1 MTVFIVILSLL
12 SRLFMR
18 IILSLFFTLWSVP
31 IFAAPKAD
39 LLPFWQDQVATDQR
53 QIDHHQWQQLLDKYL
68 VTQPQQTLFRYGDVT
83 TADKQQLSNYINQLS
98 QLDPRQYNRNVQF
111 SYWVNLYNALTV
123 QLIIDNYPI
132 TSITKLGGFFSFGPW
147 DQPIVTI
154 NNKTLSLNDIEH
166 RILRPIWRDP
176 RIHYAVNCASLGC
189 PDLLPQVFDSQQLNR
204 QLDAAANRFINSP
217 KGVRVNST
225 QTTLSSI
232 YDWYSVDF
240 GDQQALLQHINHYR
254 VHKKISGKNI
264 KFEYNWLLNRK
275 L

>member
-1 MTVFIVILSLL
+1 
-12 SRLFMR
+12 MR
-18 IILSLFFTLWSVP
+18 IVLSLFFILWSLNV
-31 IFAAPKAD
+31 FAAPKAD
-39 LLPFWQDQVATDQR
+39 LLPYWQDHATANQR
-53 QIDHHQWQQLLDKYL
+53 QIDHQQWQQLLDKYL
-68 VTQPQQTLFRYGDVT
+68 VVEPQQTLFRYSAVT
-83 TADKQQLSNYINQLS
+83 VADKQQLSGYINQLS

-111 SYWVNLYNALTV
+111 AYWVNLYNALTV

-189 PDLLPQVFDSQQLNR
+189 PDLLPQVFDSQQLKQ
-204 QLDAAANRFINSP
+204 QLNNAASRFINSP
-217 KGVRVNST
+217 KGVRSNST

-232 YDWYSVDF
+232 YDWYGTDF
-240 GDQQALLQHINHYR
+240 GNQQALLQHINHYLL
-254 VHKKISGKNI
+254 HKKINGDNL
-264 KFEYNWLLNRK
+264 KFDYNWLLNQK

>member
-1 MTVFIVILSLL
+1 MRIAFSLL
-12 SRLFMR
+12 LIFFSW
-18 IILSLFFTLWSVP
+18 SL
-31 IFAAPKAD
+31 FAAPKAN
-39 LLPFWQDQVATDQR
+39 LLPYWQDHVVNNQHD
-53 QIDHHQWQQLLDKYL
+53 IDHQQWQQLLTKYL
-68 VTQPQQTLFRYGDVT
+68 VVNPQQTLFRYNAVT
-83 TADKQQLSNYINQLS
+83 PADKQKLQFYINHLAK
-98 QLDPRQYNRNVQF
+98 LDPRQYNRDVQF

-123 QLIIDNYPI
+123 QLIINNYPL

-189 PDLLPQVFDSQQLNR
+189 PDLLPQVFDSQQLNH
-204 QLDAAANRFINSP
+204 QLDAAASRFINSD
-217 KGVRVNST
+217 KGVKISSK

-232 YDWYSVDF
+232 YDWYDSDF
-240 GDQQALLQHINHYR
+240 GNQQALLQHINQYLLHN
-254 VHKKISGKNI
+254 KINANNI
-264 KFEYNWLLNRK
+264 QFDYNWLLNQK

>member
-1 MTVFIVILSLL
+1 MRIVLSLL
-12 SRLFMR
+12 C
-18 IILSLFFTLWSVP
+18 ILWSMT

-39 LLPFWQDQVATDQR
+39 LLPYWQDQLATDQR
-53 QIDHHQWQQLLDKYL
+53 QINHHQWQQLLDKYL
-68 VTQPQQTLFRYGDVT
+68 VVQPQQTLFRYGDVT
-83 TADKQQLSNYINQLS
+83 TADKQHLSNYIKQLS
-98 QLDPRQYNRNVQF
+98 DLDPRQYNRNVQF

-123 QLIIDNYPI
+123 QLIINNYPI

-147 DQPIVTI
+147 DQPMVTI

-189 PDLLPQVFDSQQLNR
+189 PDLLPQVFDSQQLNH
-204 QLDAAANRFINSP
+204 QLDAAASRFINSP
-217 KGVRVNST
+217 KGVRTNST

-232 YDWYSVDF
+232 YDWYSADF
-240 GDQQALLQHINHYR
+240 GNQQALLQHINHYR
-254 VHKKISGKNI
+254 AHKKITAKNI
-264 KFEYNWLLNRK
+264 KFDYNWLLNRK